1 MLRIS
6 KLTDYSTVILGEM
19 ARSDK
24 ATFTTA
30 ELSLVTGISQ
40 PTVSKVLKLLGKSSL
55 VFSTRG
61 TNGGYRLASKPEQ
74 ISVAQIIS
82 AMEGPIGITECC
94 TTSETCEQLTHCNI
108 SGNWSVIN
116 RAIEKTLQ
124 TISLA
129 DLVSPASELAEMTIS
144 VDCSALG
151 RSISR

>member
-19 ARSDK
+19 ARSDQ

-30 ELSLVTGISQ
+30 ELASATGIAQ
-40 PTVSKVLKLLGKSSL
+40 PTVSKVLKLLGKSSI

-61 TNGGYRLASKPEQ
+61 THGGYRLANKPEL
-74 ISVAQIIS
+74 ISVARIIS

-94 TTSETCEQLTHCNI
+94 TTSETCEQLTHCHI
-108 SGNWSVIN
+108 SGNWGVIN

-129 DLVSPASELAEMTIS
+129 DLVSPSSELVEMSIS
-144 VDCSALG
+144 VDCSALE
-151 RSISR
+151 RTTSR

>member
-19 ARSDK
+19 ARSN
-24 ATFTTA
+24 ALTFTTA
-30 ELSLVTGISQ
+30 ELAVSTGIAQ

-55 VFSTRG
+55 VLSIRG
-61 TNGGYRLASKPEQ
+61 TNGGYQLASKPEQ

-94 TTSETCEQLTHCNI
+94 TTSETCYLVSLCHI
-108 SGNWSVIN
+108 SGIWGVIN
-116 RAIEKTLQ
+116 RAIETTLQ

-129 DLVSPASELAEMTIS
+129 DLVSPVSALVEMTIS
-144 VDCSALG
+144 VDSSAMVQSN
-151 RSISR
+151 R